1 MSGLKKIKC
10 VIWDLD
16 ETLWH
21 GVLVEGG
28 GIHLKDQIL
37 KIIQEL
43 DRRGIL
49 QSVASKN
56 DSELAMAA
64 IELHGLAGYFL
75 FPHINWGSKAHSL
88 ERLSQQLNLS
98 LDTFLFVDD
107 QAYER
112 DEVKTA
118 HPMVRC
124 IDAAEYLA
132 LPTLPTMMP
141 EFITGDSALR
151 RRRYQEQQRRDRDE
165 QNFNGPSE
173 AFLASLN
180 MEIVVSVATE
190 QDLRRAEELT
200 VRTNQLN
207 ATGVTYSYGEL
218 NDFRYSSDHRLL
230 VCELTDIY
238 GSYGKIGLLLF
249 EHINDTLF
257 IKMLLVSCRVMSRGI
272 GSILLT
278 YVMKYAKSRKLKL
291 IAEYRPTGRNRIM
304 QVTYGMANFKTSGE
318 RGDTFLLVNDLDSVP
333 DYPDHLKITTPTDI

>member
-1 MSGLKKIKC
+1 MSELKKIKC

-21 GVLVEGG
+21 GVLVEEG
-28 GIHLKDQIL
+28 GISLKDKVL
-37 KIIQEL
+37 EIIQEL

-56 DSELAMAA
+56 DSELAMKA
-64 IELHGLAGYFL
+64 IERHGLADYFL

-88 ERLSQQLNLS
+88 DRLSEQLNLS

-112 DEVKTA
+112 DEVKAA

-124 IDAAEYLA
+124 MDAAEYLGLLTLSA
-132 LPTLPTMMP
+132 LMP
-141 EFITGDSALR
+141 NFITEDSALR
-151 RRRYQEQQRRDRDE
+151 RMRYQEQQRRDRDE
-165 QNFNGPSE
+165 QEFRGPSE

-180 MEIVVSVATE
+180 MEMVVSVATE

-200 VRTNQLN
+200 IRTNQLN
-207 ATGVTYSYGEL
+207 ATGVTYGYDEL
-218 NDFRYSSDHRLL
+218 DGFRDSPDHRLL

-249 EHINDTLF
+249 EHVNDTLC

-272 GSILLT
+272 GSMLLI
-278 YVMKYAKSRKLKL
+278 YAMKYAESRKLKL
-291 IAEYRPTGRNRIM
+291 VAEYRPTGRNRIM
-304 QVTYGMANFKTSGE
+304 EVTYGMANFKTSGE
-318 RGDTFLLVNDLDSVP
+318 RDDTLLLVNDLDSVP
-333 DYPDHLKITTPTDI
+333 NYPAYLKIITPADV